1 MPFDHTK
8 IEPKWQKYWDENKTF
23 KTDCYDDSKPKY
35 YCMDMFPYPSGNG
48 LHVGHP
54 EGYTATDIV
63 SRMKRM
69 QGYNV
74 LHPMGFDSFGLPAE
88 QFAIQTGH
96 HPAEFTKKNIDVFRK
111 QIKSLGFSYDWDR
124 EIATSDPEYY
134 KWTQWIFTKLYD
146 QGLAYIDEI
155 PVNWCPE
162 LKAVLANEEVI
173 DGKSERGGYPVIRK
187 PMRQWVLKITEY
199 AERLLADLDE
209 AERCL
214 EANDPIL
221 TASIK
226 ELSTLEV
233 AQDDNFLCDRQM
245 RMNYYAVCALKARVQ
260 LWLGNKSEALK
271 YAQKV
276 IDAKDPNGNAVFR
289 LGTTTD
295 CANGDLIFSSEH
307 IFNLNVYNLS
317 DFKISAANTF
327 YTNSTTL
334 KYFWASGTTD
344 IRRGKM
350 WKEVY
355 DNYWWTYYYYM
366 TKYTQATNMP
376 VLAKNSIPLFRL
388 AEMYLIAMECGS
400 IQNANDLYKEVCI
413 ARDITPVTFG
423 STEELSETLILEY
436 NREFYGEGQAFYAYK
451 RLGRSKIFGT
461 STVGSALIYVL
472 PLPKAESL
480 YIQ

>member
-1 MPFDHTK
+1 MLLLCCITACNDWLEVAPQAEKEEAEMFEKEVGFRNVLIGAYIRMKSNNLYGEDLTYGSIEMLAQHWTNTDDLGKYLKAYNYEQSVVETK
-8 IEPKWQKYWDENKTF
+8 INSFYGNLYKVIADV
-23 KTDCYDDSKPKY
+23 
-35 YCMDMFPYPSGNG
+35 NG
-48 LHVGHP
+48 LLNNIDARKEMFEGNNFEIIKGEALAIRAFCHFDVLRLFGPIPTNLP
-54 EGYTATDIV
+54 EGTILPYVTTVSIV
-63 SRMKRM
+63 PNRLVS
-69 QGYNV
+69 YN
-74 LHPMGFDSFGLPAE
+74 D
-88 QFAIQTGH
+88 
-96 HPAEFTKKNIDVFRK
+96 FT
-111 QIKSLGFSYDWDR
+111 
-124 EIATSDPEYY
+124 
-134 KWTQWIFTKLYD
+134 TK
-146 QGLAYIDEI
+146 
-155 PVNWCPE
+155 
-162 LKAVLANEEVI
+162 
-173 DGKSERGGYPVIRK
+173 
-187 PMRQWVLKITEY
+187 
-199 AERLLADLDE
+199 LLADLDE

-214 EANDPIL
+214 EGNDPIL

-260 LWLGNKSEALK
+260 LWLGNKNEALK

-276 IDAKDPNGNAVFR
+276 IDAKDPNGNVMFR
-289 LGTTTD
+289 LGSATD

-327 YTNSTTL
+327 YTNSTAL
-334 KYFWASGTTD
+334 KYFWASETTD

-423 STEELSETLILEY
+423 STEELLETLILEY

>member
-1 MPFDHTK
+1 MLLLCCITACNDWLEVAPQAEKEEAEMFEKEVGFRNVLIGAYIRMKSNNLYGEDLTYGSIEMLAQHWTNTDDLGKYLKAYNYEQSVVETK
-8 IEPKWQKYWDENKTF
+8 INSFYGNLYKVIADV
-23 KTDCYDDSKPKY
+23 
-35 YCMDMFPYPSGNG
+35 NG
-48 LHVGHP
+48 LLNNIDARKEMFEGNNFEIIKGEALAIRAFCHFDVLRLFGPIPTNLP
-54 EGYTATDIV
+54 EGTILPYVTTVSIV
-63 SRMKRM
+63 PNRLVS
-69 QGYNV
+69 YN
-74 LHPMGFDSFGLPAE
+74 D
-88 QFAIQTGH
+88 
-96 HPAEFTKKNIDVFRK
+96 FT
-111 QIKSLGFSYDWDR
+111 
-124 EIATSDPEYY
+124 
-134 KWTQWIFTKLYD
+134 TK
-146 QGLAYIDEI
+146 
-155 PVNWCPE
+155 
-162 LKAVLANEEVI
+162 
-173 DGKSERGGYPVIRK
+173 
-187 PMRQWVLKITEY
+187 
-199 AERLLADLDE
+199 LLADLNE

-276 IDAKDPNGNAVFR
+276 IDAKDPNGNVMFR
-289 LGTTTD
+289 LGSATD

-327 YTNSTTL
+327 YTNSTAL
-334 KYFWASGTTD
+334 KYFWASETTD

-376 VLAKNSIPLFRL
+376 VWAKNSIPLFRL

>member
-1 MPFDHTK
+1 MLLLCCITACNDWLEVAPQAEKEEAEMFEKEVGFRNVLIGAYIRMKSNNLYGEDLTYGSIEMLAQHWTNTDDLGKYLKAYNYEQSVVETK
-8 IEPKWQKYWDENKTF
+8 INSFYGNLYKVIADV
-23 KTDCYDDSKPKY
+23 
-35 YCMDMFPYPSGNG
+35 NG
-48 LHVGHP
+48 LLNNIDARKEMFEGNNFEIIKGEALAIRAFCHFDVLRLFGPIPTNLP
-54 EGYTATDIV
+54 EGTILPYVTTVSIV
-63 SRMKRM
+63 PNRLVS
-69 QGYNV
+69 YN
-74 LHPMGFDSFGLPAE
+74 D
-88 QFAIQTGH
+88 
-96 HPAEFTKKNIDVFRK
+96 FT
-111 QIKSLGFSYDWDR
+111 
-124 EIATSDPEYY
+124 
-134 KWTQWIFTKLYD
+134 TK
-146 QGLAYIDEI
+146 
-155 PVNWCPE
+155 
-162 LKAVLANEEVI
+162 
-173 DGKSERGGYPVIRK
+173 
-187 PMRQWVLKITEY
+187 
-199 AERLLADLDE
+199 LLADLDE

-214 EANDPIL
+214 EGNDPIL
-221 TASIK
+221 TAFIK

-260 LWLGNKSEALK
+260 LWLGNKNEALK

-276 IDAKDPNGNAVFR
+276 IDAKDPNGNVMFR
-289 LGTTTD
+289 LGSATD

-327 YTNSTTL
+327 YTNSTAL
-334 KYFWASGTTD
+334 KYFWASETTD

-376 VLAKNSIPLFRL
+376 VWAKNSIPLFRL

>member
-1 MPFDHTK
+1 MLLLCCITACNDWLEVAPQAEKEEAEMFEKEVGFRNVLIGAYIRMKSNNLYGEDLTYGSIEMLAQHWTNTDDLGKYLKAYNYEQSVVETK
-8 IEPKWQKYWDENKTF
+8 INSFYGNLYKVIADV
-23 KTDCYDDSKPKY
+23 
-35 YCMDMFPYPSGNG
+35 NG
-48 LHVGHP
+48 LL
-54 EGYTATDIV
+54 
-63 SRMKRM
+63 
-69 QGYNV
+69 N
-74 LHPMGFDSFGLPAE
+74 
-88 QFAIQTGH
+88 
-96 HPAEFTKKNIDVFRK
+96 NIDARK
-111 QIKSLGFSYDWDR
+111 EMFEGNNFEIIKGEALAIRAFCHFDVLRLFGPVPTNLSEGTILPYVTTVSIVPNHLVSYND
-124 EIATSDPEYY
+124 
-134 KWTQWIFTKLYD
+134 FTTK
-146 QGLAYIDEI
+146 
-155 PVNWCPE
+155 
-162 LKAVLANEEVI
+162 
-173 DGKSERGGYPVIRK
+173 
-187 PMRQWVLKITEY
+187 
-199 AERLLADLDE
+199 LLADLNE

-214 EANDPIL
+214 EGNDPIL

-276 IDAKDPNGNAVFR
+276 IDAKDPNGNVMFR
-289 LGTTTD
+289 LGSATD

-327 YTNSTTL
+327 YTNSTAL
-334 KYFWASGTTD
+334 KYFWASETTD

-376 VLAKNSIPLFRL
+376 VWAKNSIPLFRL

>member
-173 DGKSERGGYPVIRK
+173 DGKSERGGYPVIR
-187 PMRQWVLKITEY
+187 
-199 AERLLADLDE
+199 
-209 AERCL
+209 
-214 EANDPIL
+214 
-221 TASIK
+221 
-226 ELSTLEV
+226 
-233 AQDDNFLCDRQM
+233 
-245 RMNYYAVCALKARVQ
+245 
-260 LWLGNKSEALK
+260 
-271 YAQKV
+271 
-276 IDAKDPNGNAVFR
+276 
-289 LGTTTD
+289 
-295 CANGDLIFSSEH
+295 
-307 IFNLNVYNLS
+307 NLS
-317 DFKISAANTF
+317 GQMLISKLMEQIKYLQFLQHVVIHYLVQHTVLWHQNIHM
-327 YTNSTTL
+327 L
-334 KYFWASGTTD
+334 K
-344 IRRGKM
+344 KLQL
-350 WKEVY
+350 KH
-355 DNYWWTYYYYM
+355 
-366 TKYTQATNMP
+366 KKQ
-376 VLAKNSIPLFRL
+376 LLK
-388 AEMYLIAMECGS
+388 LI
-400 IQNANDLYKEVCI
+400 K
-413 ARDITPVTFG
+413 
-423 STEELSETLILEY
+423 
-436 NREFYGEGQAFYAYK
+436 
-451 RLGRSKIFGT
+451 
-461 STVGSALIYVL
+461 
-472 PLPKAESL
+472 KAVQVNL
-480 YIQ
+480 T

>member
-1 MPFDHTK
+1 MLLLCCITACNDWLEVAPQAEKEEAEMFEKEVGFRNVLIGAYIRMKSNNLYGEDLTYGSIEMLAQHWTNTDDLGKYLKAYNYEQSVVETK
-8 IEPKWQKYWDENKTF
+8 INSFYGNLYKVIADV
-23 KTDCYDDSKPKY
+23 
-35 YCMDMFPYPSGNG
+35 NG
-48 LHVGHP
+48 LLNNIDARKEMFEGNNFEIIKGEALAIRAFCHFDVLRLFGPIPTNLP
-54 EGYTATDIV
+54 EGTILPYVTTVSIV
-63 SRMKRM
+63 PNRLVS
-69 QGYNV
+69 YN
-74 LHPMGFDSFGLPAE
+74 D
-88 QFAIQTGH
+88 
-96 HPAEFTKKNIDVFRK
+96 FT
-111 QIKSLGFSYDWDR
+111 
-124 EIATSDPEYY
+124 
-134 KWTQWIFTKLYD
+134 TK
-146 QGLAYIDEI
+146 
-155 PVNWCPE
+155 
-162 LKAVLANEEVI
+162 
-173 DGKSERGGYPVIRK
+173 
-187 PMRQWVLKITEY
+187 
-199 AERLLADLDE
+199 LLADLDE

-214 EANDPIL
+214 EGNDPIL

-260 LWLGNKSEALK
+260 LWLGNKNEALK

-276 IDAKDPNGNAVFR
+276 IDAKDPNGNVMFR
-289 LGTTTD
+289 LGSATD

-327 YTNSTTL
+327 YTNSTAL
-334 KYFWASGTTD
+334 KYFWASETTD

-376 VLAKNSIPLFRL
+376 VWAKNSIPLFRL

-461 STVGSALIYVL
+461 STVRSALIYVL

>member
-1 MPFDHTK
+1 MLLLCCITACNDWLEVAPQAEKEEAEMFEKEVGFRNVLIGAYIRMKSNNLYGEDLTYGSIEMLAQHWTNTDDLGKYLKAYNYEQSVVETK
-8 IEPKWQKYWDENKTF
+8 INSFYGNLYKVIADV
-23 KTDCYDDSKPKY
+23 
-35 YCMDMFPYPSGNG
+35 NG
-48 LHVGHP
+48 LLNNIDARKEMFEGNNFEIIKGEALAIRAFCHFDVLRLFGPVPTNLP
-54 EGYTATDIV
+54 EGTILPYVTTVSIV
-63 SRMKRM
+63 PNRLVS
-69 QGYNV
+69 YN
-74 LHPMGFDSFGLPAE
+74 D
-88 QFAIQTGH
+88 
-96 HPAEFTKKNIDVFRK
+96 FT
-111 QIKSLGFSYDWDR
+111 
-124 EIATSDPEYY
+124 
-134 KWTQWIFTKLYD
+134 TK
-146 QGLAYIDEI
+146 
-155 PVNWCPE
+155 
-162 LKAVLANEEVI
+162 
-173 DGKSERGGYPVIRK
+173 
-187 PMRQWVLKITEY
+187 
-199 AERLLADLDE
+199 LLADLDE

-214 EANDPIL
+214 EGNDPIL

-260 LWLGNKSEALK
+260 LWLGNKNEALK

-276 IDAKDPNGNAVFR
+276 IDAKDPNGNVMFR
-289 LGTTTD
+289 LGSATD

-327 YTNSTTL
+327 YTNSTAL
-334 KYFWASGTTD
+334 KYFWASETTD

-376 VLAKNSIPLFRL
+376 VWAKNSIPLFRL

-423 STEELSETLILEY
+423 STEELLETLILEY

-461 STVGSALIYVL
+461 STIGSALIYVL

>member
-1 MPFDHTK
+1 MLLLCCITACNDWLEVAPQAEKEEAEMFEKEVGLRNVLIGAYIRMKSNNLYGEDLTYGSIEMLAQHWTNTDDLGKYLKAYNYEQSVVETK
-8 IEPKWQKYWDENKTF
+8 INSFYGNLYKVIADV
-23 KTDCYDDSKPKY
+23 
-35 YCMDMFPYPSGNG
+35 NG
-48 LHVGHP
+48 LLNNIDARKEMFEGNNFEIIKGEALAIRAFCHFDVLRLFGPIPTNLP
-54 EGYTATDIV
+54 EGTILPYVTTVSIV
-63 SRMKRM
+63 PNRLVS
-69 QGYNV
+69 YN
-74 LHPMGFDSFGLPAE
+74 D
-88 QFAIQTGH
+88 
-96 HPAEFTKKNIDVFRK
+96 FT
-111 QIKSLGFSYDWDR
+111 
-124 EIATSDPEYY
+124 
-134 KWTQWIFTKLYD
+134 TK
-146 QGLAYIDEI
+146 
-155 PVNWCPE
+155 
-162 LKAVLANEEVI
+162 
-173 DGKSERGGYPVIRK
+173 
-187 PMRQWVLKITEY
+187 
-199 AERLLADLDE
+199 LLADLDE

-214 EANDPIL
+214 EGNDPIL

-260 LWLGNKSEALK
+260 LWLGNKNEALK

-276 IDAKDPNGNAVFR
+276 IDAKDPNGNVMFR
-289 LGTTTD
+289 LGSATD

-327 YTNSTTL
+327 YTNSTAL
-334 KYFWASGTTD
+334 KYFWASETTD

-376 VLAKNSIPLFRL
+376 VWAKNSIPLFRL

>member
-1 MPFDHTK
+1 MLLLCCITACNDWLEVAPQAEKEEAEMFEKEVGFRNVLIGAYIRMKSNNLYGEDLTYGSIEMLAQHWTNTDDLGK
-8 IEPKWQKYWDENKTF
+8 YLKAYNYEQSVVEPKINSFYGNLYKVIADV
-23 KTDCYDDSKPKY
+23 
-35 YCMDMFPYPSGNG
+35 NG
-48 LHVGHP
+48 LLNNIDARKEMFEGNNFEIIKGEALAIRAFCHFDVLRLFGPIPTNLP
-54 EGYTATDIV
+54 EGTILPYVTTVSIV
-63 SRMKRM
+63 PNRLVS
-69 QGYNV
+69 YN
-74 LHPMGFDSFGLPAE
+74 D
-88 QFAIQTGH
+88 
-96 HPAEFTKKNIDVFRK
+96 FT
-111 QIKSLGFSYDWDR
+111 
-124 EIATSDPEYY
+124 
-134 KWTQWIFTKLYD
+134 TK
-146 QGLAYIDEI
+146 
-155 PVNWCPE
+155 
-162 LKAVLANEEVI
+162 
-173 DGKSERGGYPVIRK
+173 
-187 PMRQWVLKITEY
+187 
-199 AERLLADLDE
+199 LLADLDE

-214 EANDPIL
+214 EGNDPIL

-260 LWLGNKSEALK
+260 LWLGNKNEALK

-276 IDAKDPNGNAVFR
+276 IDAKDPNGNVMFR
-289 LGTTTD
+289 LGSATD

-327 YTNSTTL
+327 YTNSTAL
-334 KYFWASGTTD
+334 KYFWASETTD

-376 VLAKNSIPLFRL
+376 VWAKNSIPLFRL

>member
-1 MPFDHTK
+1 MKSNNLYGEDLTYGSIEMLAQHWTNTDDLGKYLKAYNYEQSVVETK
-8 IEPKWQKYWDENKTF
+8 INSFYGNLYKVIADV
-23 KTDCYDDSKPKY
+23 
-35 YCMDMFPYPSGNG
+35 NG
-48 LHVGHP
+48 LLNNIDARKEMFEGNNFEIIKGEALAIRAFCHFDVLRLFGPIPTNLP
-54 EGYTATDIV
+54 EGTILPYVTTVSIV
-63 SRMKRM
+63 PNRLVS
-69 QGYNV
+69 YN
-74 LHPMGFDSFGLPAE
+74 D
-88 QFAIQTGH
+88 
-96 HPAEFTKKNIDVFRK
+96 FT
-111 QIKSLGFSYDWDR
+111 
-124 EIATSDPEYY
+124 
-134 KWTQWIFTKLYD
+134 TK
-146 QGLAYIDEI
+146 
-155 PVNWCPE
+155 
-162 LKAVLANEEVI
+162 
-173 DGKSERGGYPVIRK
+173 
-187 PMRQWVLKITEY
+187 
-199 AERLLADLDE
+199 LLADLDE

-214 EANDPIL
+214 EGNDPIL

-260 LWLGNKSEALK
+260 LWLGNKNEALK

-276 IDAKDPNGNAVFR
+276 IDAKDPNGNVMFR
-289 LGTTTD
+289 LGSATD

-327 YTNSTTL
+327 YTNSTAL
-334 KYFWASGTTD
+334 KYFWASETTD

-376 VLAKNSIPLFRL
+376 VWAKNSIPLFRL

>member
-1 MPFDHTK
+1 MLLLCCITACNDWLEVAPQAEKEEAEMFEKEVGFRNVLIGAYIRMKSNNLYGEDLTYGSIEMLAQHWTNTDDLGKYLKAYNYEQSVVETK
-8 IEPKWQKYWDENKTF
+8 INSFYGNLYKVIADV
-23 KTDCYDDSKPKY
+23 
-35 YCMDMFPYPSGNG
+35 NG
-48 LHVGHP
+48 LLNNIDARKEMFEGNNFEIIKGEALAIRAFCHFDVLRLFGPIPTNLP
-54 EGYTATDIV
+54 EGTILPYVTTVSIV
-63 SRMKRM
+63 PNRLVS
-69 QGYNV
+69 YN
-74 LHPMGFDSFGLPAE
+74 D
-88 QFAIQTGH
+88 
-96 HPAEFTKKNIDVFRK
+96 FT
-111 QIKSLGFSYDWDR
+111 
-124 EIATSDPEYY
+124 
-134 KWTQWIFTKLYD
+134 TK
-146 QGLAYIDEI
+146 
-155 PVNWCPE
+155 
-162 LKAVLANEEVI
+162 
-173 DGKSERGGYPVIRK
+173 
-187 PMRQWVLKITEY
+187 
-199 AERLLADLDE
+199 LLADLDE

-214 EANDPIL
+214 EGNDPIL

-260 LWLGNKSEALK
+260 LWLGNKNDALK

-276 IDAKDPNGNAVFR
+276 IDAKDPNGNVMFR
-289 LGTTTD
+289 LGSATD

-327 YTNSTTL
+327 YTNSTAL
-334 KYFWASGTTD
+334 KYFWASETTD

-376 VLAKNSIPLFRL
+376 VWAKNSIPLFRL

>member
-1 MPFDHTK
+1 MKQINYILILLLLCCITACNDWLEVAPQAEKEEAEMFEKEVGFRNVLIGAYTRMKSNNLYGEDLTYGSIEMLAQHWTNTDDLGKYLKAYNYEQSVVETK
-8 IEPKWQKYWDENKTF
+8 INSFYGNLYKVIADV
-23 KTDCYDDSKPKY
+23 
-35 YCMDMFPYPSGNG
+35 NG
-48 LHVGHP
+48 LLNNIDARKEMFEGNNFEIIKGEALAIRAFCHFDVLRLFGPIPTNLP
-54 EGYTATDIV
+54 EGTILPYVTTVSIV
-63 SRMKRM
+63 PNRLVS
-69 QGYNV
+69 YN
-74 LHPMGFDSFGLPAE
+74 D
-88 QFAIQTGH
+88 
-96 HPAEFTKKNIDVFRK
+96 FT
-111 QIKSLGFSYDWDR
+111 
-124 EIATSDPEYY
+124 
-134 KWTQWIFTKLYD
+134 TK
-146 QGLAYIDEI
+146 
-155 PVNWCPE
+155 
-162 LKAVLANEEVI
+162 
-173 DGKSERGGYPVIRK
+173 
-187 PMRQWVLKITEY
+187 
-199 AERLLADLDE
+199 LLADLDE

-214 EANDPIL
+214 EGNDPIL

-260 LWLGNKSEALK
+260 LWLGNKNEALK

-276 IDAKDPNGNAVFR
+276 IDAKDPNGNVMFR
-289 LGTTTD
+289 LGSATD

-327 YTNSTTL
+327 YTNSTAL
-334 KYFWASGTTD
+334 KYFWASETTD

-376 VLAKNSIPLFRL
+376 VWAKNSIPLFRL

>member
-1 MPFDHTK
+1 MLLLCCITACNDWLEVAPQAEKEEAEMFEKEVGFRNVLIGAYIRMKSNNLYGEDLTYGSIEMLAQHWTNTDDLGKYLKAYNYEQSVVETK
-8 IEPKWQKYWDENKTF
+8 INSFYGNLYKVIADV
-23 KTDCYDDSKPKY
+23 
-35 YCMDMFPYPSGNG
+35 NG
-48 LHVGHP
+48 LLNNIDARKEMFEGNNFEIIKGEALAIRAFCHFDVLRLFGPVPTNLP
-54 EGYTATDIV
+54 EGTILPYVTTVSIV
-63 SRMKRM
+63 PNRLVS
-69 QGYNV
+69 YN
-74 LHPMGFDSFGLPAE
+74 D
-88 QFAIQTGH
+88 
-96 HPAEFTKKNIDVFRK
+96 FT
-111 QIKSLGFSYDWDR
+111 
-124 EIATSDPEYY
+124 
-134 KWTQWIFTKLYD
+134 TK
-146 QGLAYIDEI
+146 
-155 PVNWCPE
+155 
-162 LKAVLANEEVI
+162 
-173 DGKSERGGYPVIRK
+173 
-187 PMRQWVLKITEY
+187 
-199 AERLLADLDE
+199 LLADLDE

-214 EANDPIL
+214 EGNDPIL

-260 LWLGNKSEALK
+260 LWLGNKNEALK

-276 IDAKDPNGNAVFR
+276 IDAKDPNGNVMFR
-289 LGTTTD
+289 LGSATD

-327 YTNSTTL
+327 YTNSTAL
-334 KYFWASGTTD
+334 KYFWASETTD

-376 VLAKNSIPLFRL
+376 VWAKNSIPLFRL

-423 STEELSETLILEY
+423 STEELLETLILEY

>member
-1 MPFDHTK
+1 MLLLCCITACNDWLEVAPQAEKEEAEMFEKEVGFRNVLIGAYIRMKSNNLYGEDLTYGSIEMLAQHWTNTDDLGKYLKAYNYEQSVVETK
-8 IEPKWQKYWDENKTF
+8 INSFYGNLYKVIADV
-23 KTDCYDDSKPKY
+23 
-35 YCMDMFPYPSGNG
+35 NG
-48 LHVGHP
+48 LLNNIDARKEMFEGNNFEIIKGEALAIRAFCHFDVLRLFGPIPTNLP
-54 EGYTATDIV
+54 EGTILPYVTTVSIV
-63 SRMKRM
+63 PNRLVS
-69 QGYNV
+69 YN
-74 LHPMGFDSFGLPAE
+74 D
-88 QFAIQTGH
+88 
-96 HPAEFTKKNIDVFRK
+96 FT
-111 QIKSLGFSYDWDR
+111 
-124 EIATSDPEYY
+124 
-134 KWTQWIFTKLYD
+134 TK
-146 QGLAYIDEI
+146 
-155 PVNWCPE
+155 
-162 LKAVLANEEVI
+162 
-173 DGKSERGGYPVIRK
+173 
-187 PMRQWVLKITEY
+187 
-199 AERLLADLDE
+199 LLADLNE

-260 LWLGNKSEALK
+260 LWLGNKNEALK

-276 IDAKDPNGNAVFR
+276 IDAKDPNGNVMFR
-289 LGTTTD
+289 LGSATD

-327 YTNSTTL
+327 YTNSTAL
-334 KYFWASGTTD
+334 KYFWASETTD

-376 VLAKNSIPLFRL
+376 VWAKNSIPLFRL

>member
-1 MPFDHTK
+1 MLLLCCITACNDWLEVAPQAEKEEAEMFEKEVGFRNVLIGAYIRMKSNNLYGEDLTYGSIEMLAQHWTNTDDLGKYLKAYNYEQSVVETK
-8 IEPKWQKYWDENKTF
+8 INSFYGNLYKVIADVNGLLNNIDARKEMFEGNNFEIIKGEALAIRAFCHFDVLRLFGPVPTNLPEGTI
-23 KTDCYDDSKPKY
+23 
-35 YCMDMFPYPSGNG
+35 FPYVTTVS
-48 LHVGHP
+48 
-54 EGYTATDIV
+54 IV
-63 SRMKRM
+63 PNRLVS
-69 QGYNV
+69 YN
-74 LHPMGFDSFGLPAE
+74 D
-88 QFAIQTGH
+88 
-96 HPAEFTKKNIDVFRK
+96 FT
-111 QIKSLGFSYDWDR
+111 
-124 EIATSDPEYY
+124 
-134 KWTQWIFTKLYD
+134 TK
-146 QGLAYIDEI
+146 
-155 PVNWCPE
+155 
-162 LKAVLANEEVI
+162 
-173 DGKSERGGYPVIRK
+173 
-187 PMRQWVLKITEY
+187 
-199 AERLLADLDE
+199 LLADLDE

-214 EANDPIL
+214 EGNDPIL

-260 LWLGNKSEALK
+260 LWLGNKNEALK

-276 IDAKDPNGNAVFR
+276 IDAKDPNGNVMFR
-289 LGTTTD
+289 LGSATD

-327 YTNSTTL
+327 YTNSTAL
-334 KYFWASGTTD
+334 KYFWASETTD

-376 VLAKNSIPLFRL
+376 VWAKNSIPLFRL

>member
-1 MPFDHTK
+1 MLAQHWTNTDDLGKYLKAYNYEQSVVETK
-8 IEPKWQKYWDENKTF
+8 INSFYGNLYKVIADV
-23 KTDCYDDSKPKY
+23 
-35 YCMDMFPYPSGNG
+35 NG
-48 LHVGHP
+48 LLNNIDARKEMFEGNNFEIIKGEALAIRAFCHFDVLRLFGPIPTNLP
-54 EGYTATDIV
+54 EGTILPYVTTVSIV
-63 SRMKRM
+63 PNRLVS
-69 QGYNV
+69 YN
-74 LHPMGFDSFGLPAE
+74 D
-88 QFAIQTGH
+88 
-96 HPAEFTKKNIDVFRK
+96 FT
-111 QIKSLGFSYDWDR
+111 
-124 EIATSDPEYY
+124 
-134 KWTQWIFTKLYD
+134 TK
-146 QGLAYIDEI
+146 
-155 PVNWCPE
+155 
-162 LKAVLANEEVI
+162 
-173 DGKSERGGYPVIRK
+173 
-187 PMRQWVLKITEY
+187 
-199 AERLLADLDE
+199 LLADLDE

-214 EANDPIL
+214 EGNDPIL

-260 LWLGNKSEALK
+260 LWLGNKNEALK

-276 IDAKDPNGNAVFR
+276 IDAKDPNGNVMFR
-289 LGTTTD
+289 LGSATD

-327 YTNSTTL
+327 YTNSTAL
-334 KYFWASGTTD
+334 KYFWASETTD

-376 VLAKNSIPLFRL
+376 VWAKNSIPLFRL

>member
-1 MPFDHTK
+1 MLLLCCITACNDWLEVAPQAEKEEAEMFEKEVGFRNVLIGAYIRMKSNNLYGEDLTYGSIEMLAQHWTNTDDLGKYLKAYNYEQSVVETK
-8 IEPKWQKYWDENKTF
+8 INSFYGNLYKVIADV
-23 KTDCYDDSKPKY
+23 
-35 YCMDMFPYPSGNG
+35 NG
-48 LHVGHP
+48 LLNNIDARKEMFEGNNFEIIKGEALAIRAFCHFDVLRLFGPIPTNLP
-54 EGYTATDIV
+54 EGTILPYVTTVSIV
-63 SRMKRM
+63 PNRLVS
-69 QGYNV
+69 YN
-74 LHPMGFDSFGLPAE
+74 D
-88 QFAIQTGH
+88 
-96 HPAEFTKKNIDVFRK
+96 FT
-111 QIKSLGFSYDWDR
+111 
-124 EIATSDPEYY
+124 
-134 KWTQWIFTKLYD
+134 TK
-146 QGLAYIDEI
+146 
-155 PVNWCPE
+155 
-162 LKAVLANEEVI
+162 
-173 DGKSERGGYPVIRK
+173 
-187 PMRQWVLKITEY
+187 
-199 AERLLADLDE
+199 LLADLDE

-214 EANDPIL
+214 EGNDPIL

-226 ELSTLEV
+226 ELSTVEV

-260 LWLGNKSEALK
+260 LWLGNKNEALK

-276 IDAKDPNGNAVFR
+276 IDAKDPNGNVMFR
-289 LGTTTD
+289 LGSATD

-327 YTNSTTL
+327 YTNSTAL
-334 KYFWASGTTD
+334 KYFWASETTD

-376 VLAKNSIPLFRL
+376 VWAKNSIPLFRL

>member
-1 MPFDHTK
+1 MLLLCCITACNDWLEVAPQAEKEEAEMFEKEVGFRNVLIGAYIRMKSNNLYGEDLTYGSIEMLAQHWTNTDDLGKYLKAYNYEQSVVETK
-8 IEPKWQKYWDENKTF
+8 INSFYGNLYKVIADV
-23 KTDCYDDSKPKY
+23 
-35 YCMDMFPYPSGNG
+35 NG
-48 LHVGHP
+48 LLNNIDARKEMFEGNNFEIIKGEALAIRAFCHFDVLRLFGPIPTNLP
-54 EGYTATDIV
+54 EGTILPYVTTVSIV
-63 SRMKRM
+63 PNRLVS
-69 QGYNV
+69 YN
-74 LHPMGFDSFGLPAE
+74 D
-88 QFAIQTGH
+88 
-96 HPAEFTKKNIDVFRK
+96 FT
-111 QIKSLGFSYDWDR
+111 
-124 EIATSDPEYY
+124 
-134 KWTQWIFTKLYD
+134 TK
-146 QGLAYIDEI
+146 
-155 PVNWCPE
+155 
-162 LKAVLANEEVI
+162 
-173 DGKSERGGYPVIRK
+173 
-187 PMRQWVLKITEY
+187 
-199 AERLLADLDE
+199 LLADLNE

-214 EANDPIL
+214 EGNDPIL

-260 LWLGNKSEALK
+260 LWLGNKNEALK

-276 IDAKDPNGNAVFR
+276 IDAKDPNGNVMFR
-289 LGTTTD
+289 LGSATD

-327 YTNSTTL
+327 YTNSTAL
-334 KYFWASGTTD
+334 KYFWASETTD

-376 VLAKNSIPLFRL
+376 VWAKNSIPLFRL

>member
-1 MPFDHTK
+1 MLLLCCITACNDWLEVAPQAEKEEAEMFEKEVGFRNVLIGAYIRMKSNNLYGEDLTYGSIEMLAQHWTNTDDLGKYLKAYNYEQSVVETK
-8 IEPKWQKYWDENKTF
+8 INSFYGNLYKVIADV
-23 KTDCYDDSKPKY
+23 
-35 YCMDMFPYPSGNG
+35 NG
-48 LHVGHP
+48 LLNNIDARKEMFEGNNFEIIKGEALAIRAFCHFDVLRLFGPIPTNLP
-54 EGYTATDIV
+54 EGTILPYVTTVSIV
-63 SRMKRM
+63 PNRLVS
-69 QGYNV
+69 YN
-74 LHPMGFDSFGLPAE
+74 D
-88 QFAIQTGH
+88 
-96 HPAEFTKKNIDVFRK
+96 FT
-111 QIKSLGFSYDWDR
+111 
-124 EIATSDPEYY
+124 
-134 KWTQWIFTKLYD
+134 TK
-146 QGLAYIDEI
+146 
-155 PVNWCPE
+155 
-162 LKAVLANEEVI
+162 
-173 DGKSERGGYPVIRK
+173 
-187 PMRQWVLKITEY
+187 
-199 AERLLADLDE
+199 LLADLDE

-214 EANDPIL
+214 EGNDPIL

-260 LWLGNKSEALK
+260 LWLGNKNEALK

-276 IDAKDPNGNAVFR
+276 IDAKDPNGNVMFR
-289 LGTTTD
+289 LGSATD

-327 YTNSTTL
+327 YTNSTAL
-334 KYFWASGTTD
+334 KYFWASETTD

-355 DNYWWTYYYYM
+355 DNDWWTYYYYM

-376 VLAKNSIPLFRL
+376 VWAKNSIPLFRL

>member
-1 MPFDHTK
+1 MLLLCCITACNDWLEVAPQAEKEEAEMFEKEVGFRNVLIGAYIRMKSNNLYGEDLTYGSIEMLAQHWTNTDDLGKYLKAYNYEQSVVEAK
-8 IEPKWQKYWDENKTF
+8 INSFYGNLYKVIADV
-23 KTDCYDDSKPKY
+23 
-35 YCMDMFPYPSGNG
+35 NG
-48 LHVGHP
+48 LLNNIDARKEMFEGNNFEIIKGEALAIRAFCHFDVLRLFGPIPTNLP
-54 EGYTATDIV
+54 EGTILPYVTTVSIV
-63 SRMKRM
+63 PNRLVS
-69 QGYNV
+69 YN
-74 LHPMGFDSFGLPAE
+74 D
-88 QFAIQTGH
+88 
-96 HPAEFTKKNIDVFRK
+96 FT
-111 QIKSLGFSYDWDR
+111 
-124 EIATSDPEYY
+124 
-134 KWTQWIFTKLYD
+134 TK
-146 QGLAYIDEI
+146 
-155 PVNWCPE
+155 
-162 LKAVLANEEVI
+162 
-173 DGKSERGGYPVIRK
+173 
-187 PMRQWVLKITEY
+187 
-199 AERLLADLDE
+199 LLADLDE

-214 EANDPIL
+214 EGNDPIL

-260 LWLGNKSEALK
+260 LWLGNKNEALK

-276 IDAKDPNGNAVFR
+276 IDAKDPNGNVMFR
-289 LGTTTD
+289 LGSATD

-327 YTNSTTL
+327 YTNSTAL
-334 KYFWASGTTD
+334 KYFWASETTD

-376 VLAKNSIPLFRL
+376 VWAKNSIPLFRL

>member
-1 MPFDHTK
+1 MLLLCCITACNDWLEVAPQAEKEEAEMFEKEVGFRNVLIGAYIRMKSNNLYGEDLTYGSIEMLAQHWTNTDDLGKYLKAYNYEQSVVETK
-8 IEPKWQKYWDENKTF
+8 INSFYGNLYKVIADV
-23 KTDCYDDSKPKY
+23 
-35 YCMDMFPYPSGNG
+35 NG
-48 LHVGHP
+48 LLNNIDARKEMFEGNNFEIIKGEALAIRAFCHFDVLRLFGPIPTNLP
-54 EGYTATDIV
+54 EGTILPYVTTVSIV
-63 SRMKRM
+63 PNRLVS
-69 QGYNV
+69 YN
-74 LHPMGFDSFGLPAE
+74 D
-88 QFAIQTGH
+88 
-96 HPAEFTKKNIDVFRK
+96 FT
-111 QIKSLGFSYDWDR
+111 
-124 EIATSDPEYY
+124 
-134 KWTQWIFTKLYD
+134 TK
-146 QGLAYIDEI
+146 
-155 PVNWCPE
+155 
-162 LKAVLANEEVI
+162 
-173 DGKSERGGYPVIRK
+173 
-187 PMRQWVLKITEY
+187 
-199 AERLLADLDE
+199 LLADLDE

-214 EANDPIL
+214 EGNDPIL

-260 LWLGNKSEALK
+260 LWLGNKNEALK

-276 IDAKDPNGNAVFR
+276 IDAKDPNGNVMFR
-289 LGTTTD
+289 LGSATD

-376 VLAKNSIPLFRL
+376 VWAKNSIPLFRL

-423 STEELSETLILEY
+423 STEELLETLILEY

>member
-1 MPFDHTK
+1 MLLLCCITACNDWLEVAPQAEKEEAEMFEKEVGFRNVLIGAYIRMKSNNLYGEDLTYGSIEMLAQHWTNTDDLGKYLKAYNYEQSVVETK
-8 IEPKWQKYWDENKTF
+8 INSFYGNLYKVIADV
-23 KTDCYDDSKPKY
+23 
-35 YCMDMFPYPSGNG
+35 NG
-48 LHVGHP
+48 LLNNIDARKEMFEGNNFEIIKGEALAIRAFCHFDVLRLFGPIPTNLP
-54 EGYTATDIV
+54 EGTILPYVTTVSIV
-63 SRMKRM
+63 PNRLVS
-69 QGYNV
+69 YN
-74 LHPMGFDSFGLPAE
+74 D
-88 QFAIQTGH
+88 
-96 HPAEFTKKNIDVFRK
+96 FT
-111 QIKSLGFSYDWDR
+111 
-124 EIATSDPEYY
+124 
-134 KWTQWIFTKLYD
+134 TK
-146 QGLAYIDEI
+146 
-155 PVNWCPE
+155 
-162 LKAVLANEEVI
+162 
-173 DGKSERGGYPVIRK
+173 
-187 PMRQWVLKITEY
+187 
-199 AERLLADLDE
+199 LLADLDE

-214 EANDPIL
+214 EGNDPIL

-260 LWLGNKSEALK
+260 LWLGNKNEALK

-276 IDAKDPNGNAVFR
+276 IDAKDPNGNVMFR
-289 LGTTTD
+289 LGSATD

-317 DFKISAANTF
+317 DFKIIAANTF
-327 YTNSTTL
+327 YTNSTAL
-334 KYFWASGTTD
+334 KYFWASETTD

-376 VLAKNSIPLFRL
+376 VWAKNSIPLFRL

>member
-1 MPFDHTK
+1 MLLLCCITACNDWLEVAPQAEKEEAEMFEKEVGFRNVLIGAYIRMKSNNLYGEDLTYGSIEMLAQHWTNTDDLGKYLKAYNYEQSVVETK
-8 IEPKWQKYWDENKTF
+8 INSFYGNLYKVIADV
-23 KTDCYDDSKPKY
+23 
-35 YCMDMFPYPSGNG
+35 NG
-48 LHVGHP
+48 LLNNIDARKEMFEGNNFEIIKGEALAIRAFCHFDVLRLFGPIPTNLP
-54 EGYTATDIV
+54 EGTILPYVTTVSIV
-63 SRMKRM
+63 PNRLVS
-69 QGYNV
+69 YN
-74 LHPMGFDSFGLPAE
+74 D
-88 QFAIQTGH
+88 
-96 HPAEFTKKNIDVFRK
+96 FT
-111 QIKSLGFSYDWDR
+111 
-124 EIATSDPEYY
+124 
-134 KWTQWIFTKLYD
+134 TK
-146 QGLAYIDEI
+146 
-155 PVNWCPE
+155 
-162 LKAVLANEEVI
+162 
-173 DGKSERGGYPVIRK
+173 
-187 PMRQWVLKITEY
+187 
-199 AERLLADLDE
+199 LLADLDE

-214 EANDPIL
+214 EGNDPIL

-260 LWLGNKSEALK
+260 LWLGNKNEALK

-276 IDAKDPNGNAVFR
+276 IDAKDPNGNVMFR
-289 LGTTTD
+289 LGSATD
-295 CANGDLIFSSEH
+295 CANGDFIFSSEH

-327 YTNSTTL
+327 YTNSTAL
-334 KYFWASGTTD
+334 KYFWASETTD

-366 TKYTQATNMP
+366 TKYTQATNMS
-376 VLAKNSIPLFRL
+376 VWAKNSIPLFRL

>member
-1 MPFDHTK
+1 MLLLCCITACNDWLEVAPQAEKEEAEMFEKEVGFRNVLIGAYIRMKSNNLYGEDLTYGSIEMLAQHWTNTDDLGKYLKAYNYEQGDVETK
-8 IEPKWQKYWDENKTF
+8 INSFYGNLYKVIADV
-23 KTDCYDDSKPKY
+23 
-35 YCMDMFPYPSGNG
+35 NG
-48 LHVGHP
+48 LL
-54 EGYTATDIV
+54 
-63 SRMKRM
+63 
-69 QGYNV
+69 N
-74 LHPMGFDSFGLPAE
+74 
-88 QFAIQTGH
+88 
-96 HPAEFTKKNIDVFRK
+96 NIDARKEVFEGNNYEI
-111 QIKSLGFSYDWDR
+111 IKGEALAIRAFCHFDVLRLFGPVPTNLSEGTILPYVTTVSIVPNRLVSYND
-124 EIATSDPEYY
+124 
-134 KWTQWIFTKLYD
+134 FTTK
-146 QGLAYIDEI
+146 
-155 PVNWCPE
+155 
-162 LKAVLANEEVI
+162 
-173 DGKSERGGYPVIRK
+173 
-187 PMRQWVLKITEY
+187 
-199 AERLLADLDE
+199 LLADLDE

-214 EANDPIL
+214 EGNDPIL

-276 IDAKDPNGNAVFR
+276 IDAKDPNGNVMFR
-289 LGTTTD
+289 LGSATD

-317 DFKISAANTF
+317 DSKISAANTF
-327 YTNSTTL
+327 YTNSTAL
-334 KYFWASGTTD
+334 KYFWASETTD

-355 DNYWWTYYYYM
+355 DDYWWTYYYYI

-423 STEELSETLILEY
+423 STEELLETLILEY

>member
-1 MPFDHTK
+1 MLLLCCITACNDWLEVAPQAEKEEAEMFEKEVGFRNVLIGAYIRMKSNNLYGEDLTYGSIEMLAQHWTNTDDLGKYLKAYNYEQSVVETK
-8 IEPKWQKYWDENKTF
+8 INSFYGNLYKVIADV
-23 KTDCYDDSKPKY
+23 
-35 YCMDMFPYPSGNG
+35 NG
-48 LHVGHP
+48 LLNNIDARKEMFEGNNFEIIKGEALAIRAFCHFDVLRLFGPIPTNLP
-54 EGYTATDIV
+54 EGTILPYVTTVSIV
-63 SRMKRM
+63 PNRLVS
-69 QGYNV
+69 YN
-74 LHPMGFDSFGLPAE
+74 D
-88 QFAIQTGH
+88 
-96 HPAEFTKKNIDVFRK
+96 FT
-111 QIKSLGFSYDWDR
+111 
-124 EIATSDPEYY
+124 
-134 KWTQWIFTKLYD
+134 TK
-146 QGLAYIDEI
+146 
-155 PVNWCPE
+155 
-162 LKAVLANEEVI
+162 
-173 DGKSERGGYPVIRK
+173 
-187 PMRQWVLKITEY
+187 
-199 AERLLADLDE
+199 LLADLDE

-214 EANDPIL
+214 EGNDPIL

-260 LWLGNKSEALK
+260 LWLGNKNEALK

-276 IDAKDPNGNAVFR
+276 IDAKDPNGNVMFR
-289 LGTTTD
+289 LGSATD

-327 YTNSTTL
+327 YTNSTAL
-334 KYFWASGTTD
+334 KYFWASETTD

-376 VLAKNSIPLFRL
+376 VWAKNSIPLFRL

-472 PLPKAESL
+472 PLPKAESH
-480 YIQ
+480 

>member
-1 MPFDHTK
+1 MLLLCCITACNDWLEVAPQAEKEEAEMFEKEVGFRNVLIGAYIRMKSNNLYGEDLTYGSIEMLAQHWTNTDDLGKYLKAYNYEQSVVETK
-8 IEPKWQKYWDENKTF
+8 INSFYGNLYKVIADV
-23 KTDCYDDSKPKY
+23 
-35 YCMDMFPYPSGNG
+35 NG
-48 LHVGHP
+48 LLNNIDARKEMFEGNNFEIIKGEALAIRAFCHFDVLRLFGPIPTNLP
-54 EGYTATDIV
+54 EGTILPYVTTVSIV
-63 SRMKRM
+63 PNRLVS
-69 QGYNV
+69 YN
-74 LHPMGFDSFGLPAE
+74 D
-88 QFAIQTGH
+88 
-96 HPAEFTKKNIDVFRK
+96 FT
-111 QIKSLGFSYDWDR
+111 
-124 EIATSDPEYY
+124 
-134 KWTQWIFTKLYD
+134 TK
-146 QGLAYIDEI
+146 
-155 PVNWCPE
+155 
-162 LKAVLANEEVI
+162 
-173 DGKSERGGYPVIRK
+173 
-187 PMRQWVLKITEY
+187 
-199 AERLLADLDE
+199 LLADLDE

-214 EANDPIL
+214 EGNDPIL

-260 LWLGNKSEALK
+260 LWLGNKNEALK

-276 IDAKDPNGNAVFR
+276 IDAKDPNGNVMFR
-289 LGTTTD
+289 LGSATD

-327 YTNSTTL
+327 YTNSTAL
-334 KYFWASGTTD
+334 KYFWASETTD

-355 DNYWWTYYYYM
+355 DNYWWTYYYYI

-376 VLAKNSIPLFRL
+376 VWAKNSIPLFRL

-423 STEELSETLILEY
+423 STEELLETLILEY

>member
-1 MPFDHTK
+1 MLLLCCITACNDWLEVAPQAEKEEAEMFEKEVGFRNVLIGAYIRMKSNNLYGEDLTYGSIEMLAQHWTNTDDLGKYLKAYNYEQSVVETK
-8 IEPKWQKYWDENKTF
+8 INSFYGNLYKVIADV
-23 KTDCYDDSKPKY
+23 
-35 YCMDMFPYPSGNG
+35 NG
-48 LHVGHP
+48 LLNNIDARKEMFEGNNFEIIKGEALAIRAFCHFDVLRLFGPIPTNLP
-54 EGYTATDIV
+54 EGTILPYVTTVSIV
-63 SRMKRM
+63 PNRLVS
-69 QGYNV
+69 YN
-74 LHPMGFDSFGLPAE
+74 D
-88 QFAIQTGH
+88 
-96 HPAEFTKKNIDVFRK
+96 FT
-111 QIKSLGFSYDWDR
+111 
-124 EIATSDPEYY
+124 
-134 KWTQWIFTKLYD
+134 TK
-146 QGLAYIDEI
+146 
-155 PVNWCPE
+155 
-162 LKAVLANEEVI
+162 
-173 DGKSERGGYPVIRK
+173 
-187 PMRQWVLKITEY
+187 
-199 AERLLADLDE
+199 LLADLDE

-214 EANDPIL
+214 EGNDPIL

-260 LWLGNKSEALK
+260 LWLGNKNEALK

-276 IDAKDPNGNAVFR
+276 IDAKDPNGNVMFR
-289 LGTTTD
+289 LGSATD

-327 YTNSTTL
+327 YTNSTAL
-334 KYFWASGTTD
+334 KYFWASETTD

-376 VLAKNSIPLFRL
+376 VWAKNSIPLFRL

-461 STVGSALIYVL
+461 STVGSALIL
-472 PLPKAESL
+472 SL
-480 YIQ
+480 IHI

>member
-1 MPFDHTK
+1 MLLLCCITACNDWLEVAPQAEKEEAEMFEKEVGFRNVLIGAYIRMKSNNLYGEDLTYGSIEMLAQHWTNTDDLGKYLKAYNYEQSVVETK
-8 IEPKWQKYWDENKTF
+8 INSFYGNLYKVIADV
-23 KTDCYDDSKPKY
+23 
-35 YCMDMFPYPSGNG
+35 NG
-48 LHVGHP
+48 LLNNIDARKEMFEGNNFEIIKGEALAIRAFCHFDVLRLFGPIPTNLP
-54 EGYTATDIV
+54 EGTILPYVTTVSIV
-63 SRMKRM
+63 PNRLVY
-69 QGYNV
+69 YN
-74 LHPMGFDSFGLPAE
+74 D
-88 QFAIQTGH
+88 
-96 HPAEFTKKNIDVFRK
+96 FT
-111 QIKSLGFSYDWDR
+111 
-124 EIATSDPEYY
+124 
-134 KWTQWIFTKLYD
+134 TK
-146 QGLAYIDEI
+146 
-155 PVNWCPE
+155 
-162 LKAVLANEEVI
+162 
-173 DGKSERGGYPVIRK
+173 
-187 PMRQWVLKITEY
+187 
-199 AERLLADLDE
+199 LLADLDE

-214 EANDPIL
+214 EGNDPIL

-260 LWLGNKSEALK
+260 LWLGNKNEALK

-276 IDAKDPNGNAVFR
+276 IDAKDPNGNVMFR
-289 LGTTTD
+289 LGSATD

-327 YTNSTTL
+327 YTNSTAL
-334 KYFWASGTTD
+334 KYFWASETTD

-376 VLAKNSIPLFRL
+376 VWAKNSIPLFRL

>member
-1 MPFDHTK
+1 MLLLCCITACNDWLEVAPQAEKEEAEMFEKEVGFRNVLIGAYIRMKSNNLYGEDLTYGSIEMLAQHWTNTDDLGKYLKAYNYEQSVVETK
-8 IEPKWQKYWDENKTF
+8 INSFYGNLYKVIADV
-23 KTDCYDDSKPKY
+23 
-35 YCMDMFPYPSGNG
+35 NG
-48 LHVGHP
+48 LLNNIDARKEMFEGNNFEIIKGEALAIRAFCHFDVLRLFGPIPTNLP
-54 EGYTATDIV
+54 EGTILPYVTTVSIV
-63 SRMKRM
+63 PNRLVS
-69 QGYNV
+69 YN
-74 LHPMGFDSFGLPAE
+74 D
-88 QFAIQTGH
+88 
-96 HPAEFTKKNIDVFRK
+96 FT
-111 QIKSLGFSYDWDR
+111 
-124 EIATSDPEYY
+124 
-134 KWTQWIFTKLYD
+134 TK
-146 QGLAYIDEI
+146 
-155 PVNWCPE
+155 
-162 LKAVLANEEVI
+162 
-173 DGKSERGGYPVIRK
+173 
-187 PMRQWVLKITEY
+187 
-199 AERLLADLDE
+199 LLADLDE

-214 EANDPIL
+214 EGNDPIL

-260 LWLGNKSEALK
+260 LWLGNKNEALK

-276 IDAKDPNGNAVFR
+276 IDAKDPNGNVMFR
-289 LGTTTD
+289 LGSATD

-317 DFKISAANTF
+317 DLKISAANTF
-327 YTNSTTL
+327 YTNSTAL
-334 KYFWASGTTD
+334 KYFWASETTD

-376 VLAKNSIPLFRL
+376 VWAKNSIPLFRL

>member
-1 MPFDHTK
+1 MLLLCCITACNDWLEVAPQAEKEEAEMFEKEVGFRNVLIGAYIRMKSNNLYGEDLTYGSIEMLAQHWTNTDDLGKYLKAYNYEQSVVETK
-8 IEPKWQKYWDENKTF
+8 INSFYGNLYKVIADV
-23 KTDCYDDSKPKY
+23 
-35 YCMDMFPYPSGNG
+35 NG
-48 LHVGHP
+48 LLNNIDARKEMFEGNNFEIIKGEALAIRAFCHFDVLRLFGPIPTNLP
-54 EGYTATDIV
+54 EGTILPYVTTVSIV
-63 SRMKRM
+63 PNRLVS
-69 QGYNV
+69 YN
-74 LHPMGFDSFGLPAE
+74 D
-88 QFAIQTGH
+88 
-96 HPAEFTKKNIDVFRK
+96 FT
-111 QIKSLGFSYDWDR
+111 
-124 EIATSDPEYY
+124 
-134 KWTQWIFTKLYD
+134 TK
-146 QGLAYIDEI
+146 
-155 PVNWCPE
+155 
-162 LKAVLANEEVI
+162 
-173 DGKSERGGYPVIRK
+173 
-187 PMRQWVLKITEY
+187 
-199 AERLLADLDE
+199 LLADLDE

-214 EANDPIL
+214 EGNDPIL

-260 LWLGNKSEALK
+260 LWLGNKNEALK

-276 IDAKDPNGNAVFR
+276 IDAKDPNGNVMFR
-289 LGTTTD
+289 LGSATD

-327 YTNSTTL
+327 YTNSTAL
-334 KYFWASGTTD
+334 KYFWASETTD

-366 TKYTQATNMP
+366 TKYTPATNMP
-376 VLAKNSIPLFRL
+376 VWAKNSIPLFRL

>member
-1 MPFDHTK
+1 MLLLCCITACNDWLEVAPQAEKEEAEMFEKEVGFRNVLIGAYIRMKSNNLYGEDLTYGSIEMLAQHWTNTDDLGKYLKAYNYEQSVVETK
-8 IEPKWQKYWDENKTF
+8 INSFYGNLYKVIADV
-23 KTDCYDDSKPKY
+23 
-35 YCMDMFPYPSGNG
+35 NG
-48 LHVGHP
+48 LLNNIDARKEMFEGNNFEIIKGEALAIRAFCHFDVLRLFGPIPTNLP
-54 EGYTATDIV
+54 EGTILPYVTTVSIV
-63 SRMKRM
+63 PNRLVS
-69 QGYNV
+69 YN
-74 LHPMGFDSFGLPAE
+74 D
-88 QFAIQTGH
+88 
-96 HPAEFTKKNIDVFRK
+96 FT
-111 QIKSLGFSYDWDR
+111 
-124 EIATSDPEYY
+124 
-134 KWTQWIFTKLYD
+134 TK
-146 QGLAYIDEI
+146 
-155 PVNWCPE
+155 
-162 LKAVLANEEVI
+162 
-173 DGKSERGGYPVIRK
+173 
-187 PMRQWVLKITEY
+187 
-199 AERLLADLDE
+199 LLADLDE

-214 EANDPIL
+214 EGNDPIL

-226 ELSTLEV
+226 ELSTFEL
-233 AQDDNFLCDRQM
+233 AQDDNCLCDLQM

-260 LWLGNKSEALK
+260 LWLGNKNEALK

-276 IDAKDPNGNAVFR
+276 IDAKDPNGNVMFR
-289 LGTTTD
+289 LGSATD

-327 YTNSTTL
+327 YTNSTAL
-334 KYFWASGTTD
+334 KYFWASETTD

-376 VLAKNSIPLFRL
+376 VWAKNSIPLFRL

>member
-1 MPFDHTK
+1 MLLLCCITACNDWLEIAPQAEKEEAEMFEKEVGFRNVLIGAYIRMKSNNLYGEDLTYGSIEMLAQHWTNTDDLGKYLKAYNYEQSVVETK
-8 IEPKWQKYWDENKTF
+8 INSFYGNLYKVIADV
-23 KTDCYDDSKPKY
+23 
-35 YCMDMFPYPSGNG
+35 NG
-48 LHVGHP
+48 LLNNIDARKEMFEGNNFEIIKGEALAIRAFCHFDVLRLFGPIPTNLP
-54 EGYTATDIV
+54 EGTILPYVTTVSIV
-63 SRMKRM
+63 PNRLVS
-69 QGYNV
+69 YN
-74 LHPMGFDSFGLPAE
+74 D
-88 QFAIQTGH
+88 
-96 HPAEFTKKNIDVFRK
+96 FT
-111 QIKSLGFSYDWDR
+111 
-124 EIATSDPEYY
+124 
-134 KWTQWIFTKLYD
+134 TK
-146 QGLAYIDEI
+146 
-155 PVNWCPE
+155 
-162 LKAVLANEEVI
+162 
-173 DGKSERGGYPVIRK
+173 
-187 PMRQWVLKITEY
+187 
-199 AERLLADLDE
+199 LLADLDE

-214 EANDPIL
+214 EGNDPIL

-260 LWLGNKSEALK
+260 LWLGNKNEALK

-276 IDAKDPNGNAVFR
+276 IDAKDPNGNVMFR
-289 LGTTTD
+289 LGSATD

-327 YTNSTTL
+327 YTNSTAL
-334 KYFWASGTTD
+334 KYFWASETTD

-376 VLAKNSIPLFRL
+376 VWAKNSIPLFRL

>member
-1 MPFDHTK
+1 MLLLCCITACNDWLEVAPQAEKEEAEMFEKEVGFRNVLIGAYIRMKSNNLYGEDLTYGSIEMLAQHWTNTDDLGKYLKAYNYEQSVVETK
-8 IEPKWQKYWDENKTF
+8 INSFYGNLYKVIADV
-23 KTDCYDDSKPKY
+23 
-35 YCMDMFPYPSGNG
+35 NG
-48 LHVGHP
+48 LLNNIDARKEMFEGNNFEIIKGEALAIRAFCHFDVLRLFGPIPTNLP
-54 EGYTATDIV
+54 EGTILPYVTTVSIV
-63 SRMKRM
+63 PNRLVS
-69 QGYNV
+69 YN
-74 LHPMGFDSFGLPAE
+74 D
-88 QFAIQTGH
+88 
-96 HPAEFTKKNIDVFRK
+96 FT
-111 QIKSLGFSYDWDR
+111 
-124 EIATSDPEYY
+124 
-134 KWTQWIFTKLYD
+134 TK
-146 QGLAYIDEI
+146 
-155 PVNWCPE
+155 
-162 LKAVLANEEVI
+162 
-173 DGKSERGGYPVIRK
+173 
-187 PMRQWVLKITEY
+187 
-199 AERLLADLDE
+199 LLADLDE

-214 EANDPIL
+214 EGNDPIL

-260 LWLGNKSEALK
+260 LWLGNKNEALK

-276 IDAKDPNGNAVFR
+276 IDAKDPNGNVMFR
-289 LGTTTD
+289 LGSATD

-327 YTNSTTL
+327 YTNSTAL
-334 KYFWASGTTD
+334 KYFWASETTD

>member
-1 MPFDHTK
+1 MLLLCCITACNDWLEVAPQAEKEEAEMFEKEVGFRNVLIGAYIRMKSNNLYGEDLTYGSIEMLAQHWTNTDDLGKYLKAYNYEQSVVETK
-8 IEPKWQKYWDENKTF
+8 INSFYGNLYKVIADV
-23 KTDCYDDSKPKY
+23 
-35 YCMDMFPYPSGNG
+35 NG
-48 LHVGHP
+48 LLNNIDARKEMFEGNNFEIIKGEALAIRAFCHFDVLRLFGPIPTNLP
-54 EGYTATDIV
+54 EGTILPYVTTVSIV
-63 SRMKRM
+63 PNHLVS
-69 QGYNV
+69 YN
-74 LHPMGFDSFGLPAE
+74 D
-88 QFAIQTGH
+88 
-96 HPAEFTKKNIDVFRK
+96 FT
-111 QIKSLGFSYDWDR
+111 
-124 EIATSDPEYY
+124 
-134 KWTQWIFTKLYD
+134 TK
-146 QGLAYIDEI
+146 
-155 PVNWCPE
+155 
-162 LKAVLANEEVI
+162 
-173 DGKSERGGYPVIRK
+173 
-187 PMRQWVLKITEY
+187 
-199 AERLLADLDE
+199 LLADLNE

-260 LWLGNKSEALK
+260 LWLGNKNEALK

-276 IDAKDPNGNAVFR
+276 IDAKDPNGNVMFR
-289 LGTTTD
+289 LGSATD

-327 YTNSTTL
+327 YTNSTAL
-334 KYFWASGTTD
+334 KYFWASETTD

-376 VLAKNSIPLFRL
+376 VWAKNSIPLFRL

>member
-1 MPFDHTK
+1 MLLLCCITACNDWLEVAPQAEKEEAEMFEKEVGFRNVLIGAYIRMKSNNLYGEDLTYGSIEMLAQHWTNTDDLGKYLKAYNYEQSVVETK
-8 IEPKWQKYWDENKTF
+8 INSFYGNLYKVIADV
-23 KTDCYDDSKPKY
+23 
-35 YCMDMFPYPSGNG
+35 NG
-48 LHVGHP
+48 LLNNIDARKEMFEGNNFEIIKGEALAIRAFCHFDVLRLFGPIPTNLP
-54 EGYTATDIV
+54 EGTILPYVTTVSIV
-63 SRMKRM
+63 PNRLVS
-69 QGYNV
+69 YN
-74 LHPMGFDSFGLPAE
+74 D
-88 QFAIQTGH
+88 
-96 HPAEFTKKNIDVFRK
+96 FT
-111 QIKSLGFSYDWDR
+111 
-124 EIATSDPEYY
+124 
-134 KWTQWIFTKLYD
+134 TK
-146 QGLAYIDEI
+146 
-155 PVNWCPE
+155 
-162 LKAVLANEEVI
+162 
-173 DGKSERGGYPVIRK
+173 
-187 PMRQWVLKITEY
+187 
-199 AERLLADLDE
+199 LLADLDE

-214 EANDPIL
+214 EWNDPIL

-276 IDAKDPNGNAVFR
+276 IDAKDPNGNVMFR
-289 LGTTTD
+289 LGSATD

-327 YTNSTTL
+327 YTNSTAL
-334 KYFWASGTTD
+334 KYFWASETTD

-376 VLAKNSIPLFRL
+376 VWAKNSIPLFRL

>member
-1 MPFDHTK
+1 MLLLCCITACNDWLEVAPQAEKEEAEMFEKEAGFRNVLIGAYIRMKSNNLYGEDLTYGSIEMLAQHWTNTDDLGKYLKAYNYEQSVVETK
-8 IEPKWQKYWDENKTF
+8 INSFYGNLYKVIADV
-23 KTDCYDDSKPKY
+23 
-35 YCMDMFPYPSGNG
+35 NG
-48 LHVGHP
+48 LLNNIDARKEMFEGNNFEIIKGEALAIRAFCHFDVLRLFGPIPTNLP
-54 EGYTATDIV
+54 EGTILPYVTTVSIV
-63 SRMKRM
+63 PNRLVS
-69 QGYNV
+69 YN
-74 LHPMGFDSFGLPAE
+74 D
-88 QFAIQTGH
+88 
-96 HPAEFTKKNIDVFRK
+96 FT
-111 QIKSLGFSYDWDR
+111 
-124 EIATSDPEYY
+124 
-134 KWTQWIFTKLYD
+134 TK
-146 QGLAYIDEI
+146 
-155 PVNWCPE
+155 
-162 LKAVLANEEVI
+162 
-173 DGKSERGGYPVIRK
+173 
-187 PMRQWVLKITEY
+187 
-199 AERLLADLDE
+199 LLADLDE

-214 EANDPIL
+214 EGNDPIL

-260 LWLGNKSEALK
+260 LWLGNKNEALK

-276 IDAKDPNGNAVFR
+276 IDAKDPNGNVMFR
-289 LGTTTD
+289 LGSATD

-327 YTNSTTL
+327 YTNSTAL
-334 KYFWASGTTD
+334 KYFWASETTD

-376 VLAKNSIPLFRL
+376 VWAKNSIPLFRL